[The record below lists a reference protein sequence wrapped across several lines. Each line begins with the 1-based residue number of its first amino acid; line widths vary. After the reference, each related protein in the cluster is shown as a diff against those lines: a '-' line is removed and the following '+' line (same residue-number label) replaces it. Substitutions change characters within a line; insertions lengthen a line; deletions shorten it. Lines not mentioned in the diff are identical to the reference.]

1 MATNYFGSL
10 LGALGTGDEETAY
23 SSPRTKVSAGL
34 QHARLRTS
42 IATID
47 MTDTLP
53 VVDDTYR
60 FFTMKSS
67 DRIYEL
73 WTYLDSAA
81 AATNT
86 VNFGTMLTGD
96 DNDGAVIDEDL
107 FYSLADVAS
116 GEVWTDNL
124 HEAGTVP
131 VTAKGMPLWEMCA
144 LGAAS
149 YTVDPV
155 VNIDITGQV
164 GTAAT
169 NGGIYIVRVVYASGA

>member
-1 MATNYFGSL
+1 
-10 LGALGTGDEETAY
+10 
-23 SSPRTKVSAGL
+23 
-34 QHARLRTS
+34 
-42 IATID
+42 

-53 VVDDTYR
+53 VADDTYR
-60 FFTMKSS
+60 FFTLKST

-86 VNFGTMLTGD
+86 VNFGTMVSGSA
-96 DNDGAVIDEDL
+96 NDGAVIDEDL
-107 FYSLADVAS
+107 FYSLADVAT
-116 GEVWTDNL
+116 GEAWTDNL

-131 VTAKGMPLWEMCA
+131 VTAKGMTLWEMCA

-149 YTVDPV
+149 YTSDPNI
-155 VNIDITGQV
+155 NIDITGQV

-169 NGGIYIVRVVYASGA
+169 NGGVYIVRAIYTSGA